1 MDSFEM
7 HSGRELWLVFRDE
20 GKSLQDWM
28 YNRWAYFTPTCC
40 TTFHEDPIV
49 DGLQVQGL
57 TRTVNLLDCFGFRVL
72 EEECSL

>member
-28 YNRWAYFTPTCC
+28 YNRCAYFTPTCC
-40 TTFHEDPIV
+40 PTIEETPVE
-49 DGLQVQGL
+49 DGLQVQGS
-57 TRTVNLLDCFGFRVL
+57 TGLLWL
-72 EEECSL
+72 Q